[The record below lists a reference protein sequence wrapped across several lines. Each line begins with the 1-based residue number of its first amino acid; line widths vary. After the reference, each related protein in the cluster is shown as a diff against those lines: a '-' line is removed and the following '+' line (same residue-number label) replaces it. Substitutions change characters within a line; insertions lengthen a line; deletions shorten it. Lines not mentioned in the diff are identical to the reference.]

1 MGIDD
6 EPEKKNIN
14 PKEYAFRIYK
24 IYNFSPLKRLEIK
37 ELSDF
42 IIPPNELETKHITF
56 KEYIKEN
63 TNKKIKLKIFSL
75 LYRKVK
81 EIEIEINDTINNRE
95 GVLGCEMNYE
105 NFIQAQEKLLHVI
118 KVKENSFAKNY
129 LNLEE
134 LNDYIIT
141 LKPEDSDF
149 QPLNGSYE
157 NPIDAFSNII
167 KNNIG
172 KKCDFY
178 IYNKNMGARVINVN
192 IPNDEMFEMGCDVAF
207 GKLHEFPLDNSVI
220 SKDNYNDNYNDNKDL
235 NRELFI

>member
-1 MGIDD
+1 MGINESITID
-6 EPEKKNIN
+6 EKNF
-14 PKEYAFRIYK
+14 EFRLYK
-24 IYNFSPLKRLEIK
+24 VFPNGPL
-37 ELSDF
+37 D
-42 IIPPNELETKHITF
+42 
-56 KEYIKEN
+56 
-63 TNKKIKLKIFSL
+63 
-75 LYRKVK
+75 KVGLK
-81 EIEIEINDTINNRE
+81 EIENFLIPPEEIYKRQIRFSDYIQENADKKLKLNIYSILKRNFFQVEIQLNKYGDKNGILGGTIR
-95 GVLGCEMNYE
+95 YE
-105 NFIQAQEKLLHVI
+105 NFYNAHKKILHVI

-192 IPNDEMFEMGCDVAF
+192 IPNDEMFEIGCDVAF

-235 NRELFI
+235 NSELFI